1 MSDFAQQQILIFIV
15 QGGNPLDSSI
25 PDDGNLKD
33 YQTFERVFSSA
44 CGSCYPGSRNNIL
57 MEVIECPSVSHV
69 FEQIKDLSVY
79 SSTCKW
85 IDISEELYRNSR
97 LEIFL

>member
-1 MSDFAQQQILIFIV
+1 
-15 QGGNPLDSSI
+15 
-25 PDDGNLKD
+25 
-33 YQTFERVFSSA
+33 
-44 CGSCYPGSRNNIL
+44 

>member
-1 MSDFAQQQILIFIV
+1 
-15 QGGNPLDSSI
+15 
-25 PDDGNLKD
+25 
-33 YQTFERVFSSA
+33 
-44 CGSCYPGSRNNIL
+44 
-57 MEVIECPSVSHV
+57 MEVIECPSVSHDV
-69 FEQIKDLSVY
+69 FEQMKDLSVY